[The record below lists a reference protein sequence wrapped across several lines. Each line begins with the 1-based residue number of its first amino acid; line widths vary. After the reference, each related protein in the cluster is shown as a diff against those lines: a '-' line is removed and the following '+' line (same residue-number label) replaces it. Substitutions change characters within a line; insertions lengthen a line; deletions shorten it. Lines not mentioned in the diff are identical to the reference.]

1 VQIDII
7 DDAGDQAPAATFP
20 PQGDFPD
27 LRENPPAIAQ
37 ISSAREHPPLRTFLT
52 ALNGPDAIFTT
63 SSVAIKA
70 DSPAAVAGGAAYE
83 FASQV
88 GIVFAIPSLNWERQH
103 YADLCSGLKELLER
117 DGSDA
122 LRVAL
127 KISSC
132 NFTAEKRSGFWLG
145 VRLVAQG
152 NSAQQAELRWGLG
165 LARIQQALL
174 FSSRALKQQVGE

>member
-1 VQIDII
+1 MQIDIT
-7 DDAGDQAPAATFP
+7 DEAGDQAAAATFP
-20 PQGDFPD
+20 PQGGFPD
-27 LRENPPAIAQ
+27 LRENLQAIAQ
-37 ISSAREHPPLRTFLT
+37 IPSAREHPPLRTFLAT
-52 ALNGPDAIFTT
+52 LNGPDAIFTT
-63 SSVAIKA
+63 FSVATKA
-70 DSPAAVAGGAAYE
+70 DSPAAVAGGGAYE

-88 GIVFAIPSLNWERQH
+88 GIVFAIPALNWERRH

-122 LRVAL
+122 IRVAL
-127 KISSC
+127 KISPC
-132 NFTAEKRSGFWLG
+132 NFTAERQSGFCLE